1 MKRNTRLVSAA
12 VAAPPIV
19 ILAASVAG
27 TAFEWPR
34 WLFRV
39 LCHGIPERCLELFG
53 TPMPIC
59 ARCTGIYAGMLF
71 GLLVYLC
78 SAAIPGG
85 AAPPRMAVLHLLILV
100 APLAI
105 DGITQAVGLREST
118 NLLRIATGLLA
129 GGAFAFWVLAE
140 VEHQETHAFTSP

>member
-1 MKRNTRLVSAA
+1 MKRNTRIVGAA
-12 VAAPPIV
+12 VAAPPLV
-19 ILAASVAG
+19 ILTTSILASAM
-27 TAFEWPR
+27 EWPR

-39 LCHGIPERCLELFG
+39 LCHGIPERCIELFG

-59 ARCTGIYAGMLF
+59 ARCTGIYLGMLC

-78 SAAIPGG
+78 GAAIRGG
-85 AAPPRMAVLHLLILV
+85 AAAPRMAVLHLLLLV

-105 DGITQAVGLREST
+105 DGITQAIGLREST
-118 NLLRIATGLLA
+118 NLLRIVTGLLA